1 MHRGE
6 PAHTRERGRLT
17 YPAEAPEPVARAGR
31 SRSPRLKPT
40 PSLKRRG
47 GDTHRRCAPPV
58 RKARA
63 KATSYC
69 DKSAELRTCGGT
81 VADTC
86 DRDSTRQISA
96 GQRFSPTSLTCPAV
110 RPSYRSSQLVCPGT
124 ARESPREGDHTHT
137 CLKCKKLEELR
148 QTDRAAQNPER
159 DHRHRSVRKRTHRM
173 REGSAG
179 AAVIE
184 KPTTTPETPNTPAE
198 LLP

>member
-1 MHRGE
+1 MHRGRQE
-6 PAHTRERGRLT
+6 STREREKPT
-17 YPAEAPEPVARAGR
+17 DPVEAPEQDARAGG
-31 SRSPRLKPT
+31 SRSPWLKPT
-40 PSLKRRG
+40 PSLKRCG
-47 GDTHRRCAPPV
+47 GEAHRRCAPPV

-63 KATSYC
+63 KALVYC
-69 DKSAELRTCGGT
+69 DKCAELRTCGGT

-86 DRDSTRQISA
+86 YRDSTRQISA
-96 GQRFSPTSLTCPAV
+96 DQRFSPTSLTCPAV

>member
-1 MHRGE
+1 MHRGRQKS
-6 PAHTRERGRLT
+6 TREREKPT
-17 YPAEAPEPVARAGR
+17 DPVEAPEQDARAGG
-31 SRSPRLKPT
+31 SRSPWLKPT
-40 PSLKRRG
+40 PSLKRCG
-47 GDTHRRCAPPV
+47 GEAHRRCAPPV

-63 KATSYC
+63 KALVYC
-69 DKSAELRTCGGT
+69 DKCAELRTCGGT

-86 DRDSTRQISA
+86 YRDSTRQISA
-96 GQRFSPTSLTCPAV
+96 DQRFSPTSLTCPAV

-124 ARESPREGDHTHT
+124 ARESPREGDHTHS

>member
-1 MHRGE
+1 MKRCGGE
-6 PAHTRERGRLT
+6 A
-17 YPAEAPEPVARAGR
+17 
-31 SRSPRLKPT
+31 
-40 PSLKRRG
+40 
-47 GDTHRRCAPPV
+47 HRRCAPPV

-63 KATSYC
+63 KALVYC
-69 DKSAELRTCGGT
+69 DKCAELRTCGGT

-86 DRDSTRQISA
+86 YRDSTRQISA
-96 GQRFSPTSLTCPAV
+96 DQRFSPTSLTCPAV